1 MNLLGDRKKQNKKKR
16 NRSWG
21 VKTSKPFL
29 CKKAN
34 SLELDVISE
43 WDTFGPKALS
53 TSSLRPTLL
62 APRVPE
68 PKA

>member
-1 MNLLGDRKKQNKKKR
+1 MNLLGDRKKENKKR

-43 WDTFGPKALS
+43 GQLRAQGPLYFVLEADS
-53 TSSLRPTLL
+53 AGAPSS
-62 APRVPE
+62 
-68 PKA
+68 